1 MHFVSKPAVSRRA
14 LFLLAGVVWS
24 CAGIVLIRFA
34 TGWLTTYPGPPEFIA
49 LSFGG
54 GVMLGSLIARYGFRR
69 IAGSNIQRILL
80 LPEQSCL
87 FAFQK
92 WQGYLLVAFMMS
104 LGMVVRRSQL
114 LHPLLLAT
122 MYAGIGCALLATSI
136 LYYKAAIEMEP
147 GAG

>member
-1 MHFVSKPAVSRRA
+1 VHFVSKPAVSRRA

-34 TGWLTTYPGPPEFIA
+34 TGWLSAYPGPSLPPL
-49 LSFGG
+49 LSFGAG
-54 GVMLGSLIARYGFRR
+54 IVLGSLIALYGFRR
-69 IAGSNIQRILL
+69 IAKNNISRILL
-80 LPEQSCL
+80 LPEKSCL

-122 MYAGIGCALLATSI
+122 MYAGIGCALLATSS
-136 LYYKAAIEMEP
+136 LYYEAAIEMES
-147 GAG
+147 GAD